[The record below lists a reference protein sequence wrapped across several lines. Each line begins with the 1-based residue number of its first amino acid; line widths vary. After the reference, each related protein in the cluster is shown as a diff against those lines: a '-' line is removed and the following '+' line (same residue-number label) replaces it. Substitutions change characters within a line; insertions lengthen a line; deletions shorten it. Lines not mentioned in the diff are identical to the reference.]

1 MTERRR
7 YLAAGALLVMTLLG
21 SSPAL
26 PHASVVRTSPKANST
41 VEAPPDVAIFFS
53 EKVVAAPD
61 AILVK
66 DENGTRVDQGNAR
79 GELNGRVVRTS
90 LNPLATGVYR
100 VNWKIRSSDGHV
112 AEGSF
117 TFQVR

>member
-7 YLAAGALLVMTLLG
+7 YLAAGALLVMTLLS

-61 AILVK
+61 AILVQ
-66 DENGTRVDQGNAR
+66 DENGTRVDQGNA
-79 GELNGRVVRTS
+79 
-90 LNPLATGVYR
+90 
-100 VNWKIRSSDGHV
+100 H
-112 AEGSF
+112 
-117 TFQVR
+117 